1 MENTEAVTSPAESG
15 PTEESYVAIEE
26 AADADLDAYLERAR
40 SGEFDV
46 EDTDPTDPNSAV
58 VDSPQEQVETST
70 EVKEPPKE
78 GDEKESDRVTLSR
91 AELEAY
97 QQRIV
102 KLETERRQQEEFIQR
117 RNTELGTARS
127 QLEQYKTQLQ
137 AKLEEADSPQ
147 ETHKIL
153 RDIDKVDE
161 KLEEVQGQADLI
173 QHVHTTHQTVSQAVD
188 LQNVKINDVAEIL
201 AEDGIAPETVDRFLA
216 NPYLHADAGT
226 LVQLFK
232 RAADRAKF
240 KEMSQALAELVPIT
254 RRLLDERKDLKKK
267 PEEFMRKVEKAMKAG
282 PSLNGNAGN
291 GTPRRSMNEIDV
303 TTLSDA
309 ELDDIYNESR
319 KKRR

>member
-46 EDTDPTDPNSAV
+46 EDTDPADPNSAV
-58 VDSPQEQVETST
+58 VDPPQEQVETST

-117 RNTELGTARS
+117 RNTELGSARS

-173 QHVHTTHQTVSQAVD
+173 QHVQTTHKTVSEAVS
-188 LQNVKINDVAEIL
+188 LENVKVQDVAEVL
-201 AEDGIAPETVDRFLA
+201 QADGIEPETVDRFLA

-232 RAADRAKF
+232 RAEERGKF
-240 KEMSQALAELVPIT
+240 KEMSKALAELVPIT

-267 PEEFMRKVEKAMKAG
+267 PEEFMRKVEKTLKAG

-291 GTPRRSMNEIDV
+291 GTPRRTVSEIDV

-309 ELDDIYNESR
+309 ELDDIYNETR